1 MADRSEGRDAN
12 NTETYDCP
20 EPQLEA
26 TQDLE
31 LLAQEIAE
39 AAVEEERKLSRTPSP
54 SPPASPPH
62 SFEEAEAATDDE
74 SDEDESEEDESEE
87 DELEE
92 EESEEETDDD
102 DLECDD
108 DLTHLEE
115 ESSENLRS
123 SSPVDEASWVLVDAA
138 DGEESKTE
146 FPEQKFSVYRKFLAR
161 GDLRQKLADLGFT
174 CDVAQQASAPAANSQ
189 QEPDLQ
195 NLVVSCSESIVIC
208 HLPQEGDGKEES
220 ASQVLIKNSPDA
232 PRIPSWRG
240 TVSEGTVSVEVERQ
254 GGLVVAAV
262 TVRHRDL
269 LSALTSLRSLVAS
282 TGLVSYADVD
292 VPSLL
297 ARAA

>member
-1 MADRSEGRDAN
+1 MADRSEGRDAS

-74 SDEDESEEDESEE
+74 SEEDESDE
-87 DELEE
+87 D
-92 EESEEETDDD
+92 ESEEETDDD

-123 SSPVDEASWVLVDAA
+123 NSPVDEASWVLVDAA

-146 FPEQKFSVYRKFLAR
+146 FPDQKFSVYRKFLAR

-174 CDVAQQASAPAANSQ
+174 CDSAQQAAAPAADSQ

-208 HLPQEGDGKEES
+208 HLPQ
-220 ASQVLIKNSPDA
+220 
-232 PRIPSWRG
+232 
-240 TVSEGTVSVEVERQ
+240 VSV
-254 GGLVVAAV
+254 A
-262 TVRHRDL
+262 L
-269 LSALTSLRSLVAS
+269 L
-282 TGLVSYADVD
+282 
-292 VPSLL
+292 
-297 ARAA
+297 